1 MTQQL
6 ELTLLGGTQIHLGNK
21 LLTGFRSSKATALLC
36 YLAVTG
42 APLPRPVVADLF
54 WRDMSESHANDNLR
68 VTLSNLRNLVGAHL
82 LITRH
87 SIAFDQKSLY
97 WLDVREFCAAVENQ
111 AQAITI
117 EQLKAAADLY
127 RGDFMAGFQ
136 VRDAPA
142 FEDWASIQQMKLR
155 GHAFQVFQ
163 TLVAHYARQSSAGRG
178 LAVDYG
184 YRLLALEPW
193 QEEIH
198 QLLMLLL
205 AAGGQSA
212 AADRQYES
220 CKRLLWKESG
230 VEPSPETDEM
240 IVRIRKGLLA
250 SEEAV
255 QDVIAI
261 TTRLGTLPIL
271 NGDVAALAPTAS
283 RTKAHATRH
292 IPLGQDAALSPSP
305 RLKPHSQML

>member
-1 MTQQL
+1 MMQQL
-6 ELTLLGGTQIHLGNK
+6 ELTLLGGTQIHLGNH
-21 LLTGFRSSKATALLC
+21 LVTGFRSSKAIALLS

-42 APLPRPVVADLF
+42 APIPRPVVADLF

-87 SIAFDQKSLY
+87 SIAFDRKSRH

-111 AQAITI
+111 VQAVTI

-127 RGDFMAGFQ
+127 RGDFMAGFH

-155 GHAFQVFQ
+155 DQAVRVFH

-178 LAVDYG
+178 PAVDYG
-184 YRLLALEPW
+184 WRLLALEPW

-212 AADRQYES
+212 AANLQYEN

-240 IVRIRKGLLA
+240 IARIRKGLLA

-255 QDVIAI
+255 QHVIAI

-271 NGDVAALAPTAS
+271 NEDAAALAPVAS
-283 RTKAHATRH
+283 RTKARATRR
-292 IPLGQDAALSPSP
+292 IQPGQDAPLYRFP
-305 RLKPHSQML
+305 L